1 LKVHTAKSKVELVAQ
16 EVYDQPRM
24 VESTT
29 VKPNLALM
37 GKTLGKL
44 PGYKSLLETLRTM
57 EPDDVLALKE
67 NLSKGKYTMKLCDG
81 NSFELDSTL
90 IDFKTETKKVSAV
103 KYTPSVI
110 EPSFGIGRILYHIL
124 EHAFKIREDAQPSAS
139 DKEAKA
145 LRAYLTLPA
154 FMAPIKVAVLP
165 ISTKEALN
173 ATVESLTRSMT
184 TSGISAR
191 ADTSG
196 QSIGRRYARL
206 DEVGVPFILTVDF
219 ESMQDNCVTLRER
232 DSMQQIRIPIAEAT
246 SIVSKLVQ
254 ASVHAAQNK
263 ILQASSVDAK
273 ATTDEWEWCNVYQRF
288 PQVQRP
294 EGGEE

>member
-1 LKVHTAKSKVELVAQ
+1 MIEQLS
-16 EVYDQPRM
+16 
-24 VESTT
+24 

-44 PGYKSLLETLRTM
+44 PGYKVLLETLRTM
-57 EPDDVLALKE
+57 EADDIKSLQSEIA
-67 NLSKGKYTMKLCDG
+67 KGKYTFRLCDG

-90 IDFKTETKKVSAV
+90 IDFKTETKKVGSA

-110 EPSFGIGRILYHIL
+110 EPSFGVGRILYHIL
-124 EHAFKIREDAQPSAS
+124 EHAYKLREDAVPAPG

-173 ATVESLTRSMT
+173 ATVETLNRAMT
-184 TSGISAR
+184 NSGLSCR
-191 ADTSG
+191 ADSSG

-206 DEVGVPFILTVDF
+206 DEVGVPFICTVDF
-219 ESMQDNCVTLRER
+219 ESIQDKCVTLRER
-232 DSMQQIRIPIAEAT
+232 DSMQQIRIPIADAPA
-246 SIVSKLVQ
+246 IVAKLVQ
-254 ASVHAAQNK
+254 ASIHAAQNK
-263 ILQASSVDAK
+263 ILQASSSDAN
-273 ATTDEWEWCNVYQRF
+273 TTADEWEWSNVYQRF

>member
-1 LKVHTAKSKVELVAQ
+1 MKVHTAKSKVELVAQ

-24 VESTT
+24 IQTLS

-57 EPDDVLALKE
+57 EEDEIKE
-67 NLSKGKYTMKLCDG
+67 LQANIAKGKYTMKLCDG

-90 IDFKTETKKVSAV
+90 IDFKTETKKVGAV

-124 EHAFKIREDAQPSAS
+124 EHAFKIREDAAPVAGEK
-139 DKEAKA
+139 DAKA

-154 FMAPIKVAVLP
+154 FMAPIKVAVIP
-165 ISTKEALN
+165 ISTKESLN
-173 ATVESLTRSMT
+173 GMVDGLARAMT
-184 TSGISAR
+184 NSGISAR
-191 ADTSG
+191 TDTSG

-219 ESMQDNCVTLRER
+219 ESIQDNCVTLRER
-232 DSMQQIRIPIAEAT
+232 DSMQQVRIPIADAP
-246 SIVSKLVQ
+246 SIVAKLVQ
-254 ASVHAAQNK
+254 ASVHVAQNK
-263 ILQASSVDAK
+263 ILQASTNQSINA
-273 ATTDEWEWCNVYQRF
+273 DEWEWSNVYQRF
-288 PQVQRP
+288 PQVQRT
-294 EGGEE
+294 EGGDE